1 MNLKNLFKKLVLFN
15 LIILLFIIGSA
26 FTNMGSQEVIS
37 FNNSVPPN
45 IIIGILILIWFVV
58 LFINTY
64 MLYTFK
70 KYGKQLFLILF
81 VAAILLILFSG
92 PIAFDP
98 IIYVLDSLSMAITG
112 AILYI
117 LYFTQIKKEFE

>member
-1 MNLKNLFKKLVLFN
+1 MNLKNLFKKLVLLN

-58 LFINTY
+58 LLINTY

-70 KYGKQLFLILF
+70 RYGKQLFLILF

>member
-15 LIILLFIIGSA
+15 LIITLFIIGSA
-26 FTNMGSQEVIS
+26 FTNMSSEEVIS

-45 IIIGILILIWFVV
+45 IVIGILILVWFVA

-70 KYGKQLFLILF
+70 KYGKPLFLILF
-81 VAAILLILFSG
+81 VAAILLILLGG

>member
-1 MNLKNLFKKLVLFN
+1 MNLKNLFKKLVLLN

>member
-1 MNLKNLFKKLVLFN
+1 MDLKNLFKKLVLFN

-70 KYGKQLFLILF
+70 KYGKQLFLFLF

>member
-26 FTNMGSQEVIS
+26 FTNMGSEEVIS

>member
-1 MNLKNLFKKLVLFN
+1 MNLKNLFKKIVLFN

-26 FTNMGSQEVIS
+26 FTNMGSEEVIS

-45 IIIGILILIWFVV
+45 IIIGILILIWTVV
-58 LFINTY
+58 FFINTY

>member
-1 MNLKNLFKKLVLFN
+1 MDLKNLFKKLVLFN

>member
-26 FTNMGSQEVIS
+26 FTNMGSEEVIS

-64 MLYTFK
+64 MLYTLK
-70 KYGKQLFLILF
+70 NYGKQLFLILF